1 MHPDEN
7 SLAHFGIKGMK
18 WGRRKQRPHGNG
30 RQGRMSARQKR
41 ARDMSNMSDTE
52 LQRYL
57 NRRRMENEY
66 HKMNRTG
73 GEKFRSWAVG
83 VGKQAAE
90 RAAKRAA
97 NQLIDRGLDA
107 GAGALRAYGP
117 SALEGAKSLG
127 SRAAGALKR
136 TPGKELVRYDP
147 GVGGG
152 IGPRRK
158 SRGEQVRE
166 SLGGLGSKARSAAS
180 RAQGGLGGLGS
191 KARSA
196 ASRAQG
202 GLGGL
207 GSKARSAASRAQGG
221 LGGLGSKARSAAS
234 RAQGG
239 LGGLGS
245 KARSAASRA
254 QGGLGGLGSKA
265 RSAAS
270 RAQGGLGGLG
280 SKARSAMRRSKQS
293 TPGKELVLHN
303 PTARG
308 QAAFERLKR
317 KQRRANSGFKQGRPG
332 TTMRPRRSSRQRG

>member
-7 SLAHFGIKGMK
+7 SLAHFGVKGMK
-18 WGRRKQRPHGNG
+18 WGRRKQRPHGSG
-30 RQGRMSARQKR
+30 RQGHMSARQKR

-57 NRRRMENEY
+57 NRRRMESEY

-83 VGKQAAE
+83 IGKQAAE

-97 NQLIDRGLDA
+97 NQLVDRGLDA
-107 GAGALRAYGP
+107 GASALKAYGP

-127 SRAAGALKR
+127 SRAKGALKR

-147 GVGGG
+147 GIGGG

-166 SLGGLGSKARSAAS
+166 SLGGLGSKV
-180 RAQGGLGGLGS
+180 
-191 KARSA
+191 
-196 ASRAQG
+196 
-202 GLGGL
+202 
-207 GSKARSAASRAQGG
+207 
-221 LGGLGSKARSAAS
+221 
-234 RAQGG
+234 
-239 LGGLGS
+239 
-245 KARSAASRA
+245 
-254 QGGLGGLGSKA
+254 
-265 RSAAS
+265 
-270 RAQGGLGGLG
+270 
-280 SKARSAMRRSKQS
+280 RSAMRRSKQS

>member
-1 MHPDEN
+1 MQPDEN
-7 SLAHFGIKGMK
+7 SLAHFGVKGMK
-18 WGRRKQRPHGNG
+18 WGRRKQRPHGSG
-30 RQGRMSARQKR
+30 RQGHMSARQKR

-180 RAQGGLGGLGS
+180 RAQGGLGGFAS

-196 ASRAQG
+196 ASRAG
-202 GLGGL
+202 GQAKGY
-207 GSKARSAASRAQGG
+207 ASRAQGG
-221 LGGLGSKARSAAS
+221 LGGFA
-234 RAQGG
+234 
-239 LGGLGS
+239 
-245 KARSAASRA
+245 
-254 QGGLGGLGSKA
+254 
-265 RSAAS
+265 
-270 RAQGGLGGLG
+270 
-280 SKARSAMRRSKQS
+280 SKARSAMSRSKQS
-293 TPGKELVLHN
+293 TPGKELVLHS

-308 QAAFERLKR
+308 QAAFEALKR
-317 KQRRANSGFKQGRPG
+317 KQRRENSGFKQGRPG
-332 TTMRPRRSSRQRG
+332 TTMRRKRVSRQRG

>member
-1 MHPDEN
+1 MMHPDEN

-18 WGRRKQRPHGNG
+18 WGRRKQRPHGSG

-83 VGKQAAE
+83 VGKQATE
-90 RAAKRAA
+90 RAAKRVA

-166 SLGGLGSKARSAAS
+166 SLGGFASKARSAAS
-180 RAQGGLGGLGS
+180 RAGGQAKGY
-191 KARSA
+191 

-202 GLGGL
+202 GLGGF
-207 GSKARSAASRAQGG
+207 A
-221 LGGLGSKARSAAS
+221 
-234 RAQGG
+234 
-239 LGGLGS
+239 
-245 KARSAASRA
+245 
-254 QGGLGGLGSKA
+254 
-265 RSAAS
+265 
-270 RAQGGLGGLG
+270 
-280 SKARSAMRRSKQS
+280 SKARSAMSRSKQS

-308 QAAFERLKR
+308 QAAFEALKR
-317 KQRRANSGFKQGRPG
+317 KQQRENSGVKQGRPG
-332 TTMRPRRSSRQRG
+332 TTMRRKRVSRQRVSRQRG

>member
-7 SLAHFGIKGMK
+7 SLAHFGVKGMK

-136 TPGKELVRYDP
+136 TPGKDLVRYDP

-152 IGPRRK
+152 I
-158 SRGEQVRE
+158 
-166 SLGGLGSKARSAAS
+166 
-180 RAQGGLGGLGS
+180 
-191 KARSA
+191 
-196 ASRAQG
+196 
-202 GLGGL
+202 
-207 GSKARSAASRAQGG
+207 
-221 LGGLGSKARSAAS
+221 
-234 RAQGG
+234 
-239 LGGLGS
+239 
-245 KARSAASRA
+245 
-254 QGGLGGLGSKA
+254 GGLGSKA

-280 SKARSAMRRSKQS
+280 SKARSAMSRSKQS
-293 TPGKELVLHN
+293 SPGKELVLHN

-308 QAAFERLKR
+308 QAAFEALKR

-332 TTMRPRRSSRQRG
+332 TTMRRKRVSRQRG

>member
-1 MHPDEN
+1 MQPDEN
-7 SLAHFGIKGMK
+7 SLAHFGVKGMK

-30 RQGRMSARQKR
+30 RQGHMSARQKR

-166 SLGGLGSKARSAAS
+166 SLGGFASKARSAAS
-180 RAQGGLGGLGS
+180 RAGGQAKGY
-191 KARSA
+191 

-202 GLGGL
+202 GLGGF
-207 GSKARSAASRAQGG
+207 A
-221 LGGLGSKARSAAS
+221 
-234 RAQGG
+234 
-239 LGGLGS
+239 
-245 KARSAASRA
+245 
-254 QGGLGGLGSKA
+254 
-265 RSAAS
+265 
-270 RAQGGLGGLG
+270 

-332 TTMRPRRSSRQRG
+332 TTTRPKRVSRQRG

>member
-7 SLAHFGIKGMK
+7 SLAHFGVKGMK

-127 SRAAGALKR
+127 
-136 TPGKELVRYDP
+136 
-147 GVGGG
+147 
-152 IGPRRK
+152 
-158 SRGEQVRE
+158 
-166 SLGGLGSKARSAAS
+166 
-180 RAQGGLGGLGS
+180 
-191 KARSA
+191 
-196 ASRAQG
+196 
-202 GLGGL
+202 
-207 GSKARSAASRAQGG
+207 
-221 LGGLGSKARSAAS
+221 
-234 RAQGG
+234 
-239 LGGLGS
+239 
-245 KARSAASRA
+245 
-254 QGGLGGLGSKA
+254 GLGSKA

>member
-1 MHPDEN
+1 MSIFDVPLSEIREPN
-7 SLAHFGIKGMK
+7 ELAHFGVKGMK

-196 ASRAQG
+196 
-202 GLGGL
+202 
-207 GSKARSAASRAQGG
+207 
-221 LGGLGSKARSAAS
+221 
-234 RAQGG
+234 
-239 LGGLGS
+239 
-245 KARSAASRA
+245 
-254 QGGLGGLGSKA
+254 
-265 RSAAS
+265 
-270 RAQGGLGGLG
+270 
-280 SKARSAMRRSKQS
+280 MRRSKQS

>member
-1 MHPDEN
+1 MMHSDEN
-7 SLAHFGIKGMK
+7 SLAHFGVKGMK

-30 RQGRMSARQKR
+30 RQGHMSARQKR

-152 IGPRRK
+152 IGTRRK

-166 SLGGLGSKARSAAS
+166 SLGGFASKARSAAS
-180 RAQGGLGGLGS
+180 RAGGQAKGY
-191 KARSA
+191 

-202 GLGGL
+202 GLGGF
-207 GSKARSAASRAQGG
+207 A
-221 LGGLGSKARSAAS
+221 
-234 RAQGG
+234 
-239 LGGLGS
+239 
-245 KARSAASRA
+245 
-254 QGGLGGLGSKA
+254 
-265 RSAAS
+265 
-270 RAQGGLGGLG
+270 
-280 SKARSAMRRSKQS
+280 SKARSAMSRSKQS

-308 QAAFERLKR
+308 RAAFEALER
-317 KQRRANSGFKQGRPG
+317 KQRRENSGFKQGRPG
-332 TTMRPRRSSRQRG
+332 TTMRRRRVSRQRG

>member
-1 MHPDEN
+1 MQPDEN

-30 RQGRMSARQKR
+30 RQGHMSARQKR

-127 SRAAGALKR
+127 GFA
-136 TPGKELVRYDP
+136 
-147 GVGGG
+147 
-152 IGPRRK
+152 
-158 SRGEQVRE
+158 
-166 SLGGLGSKARSAAS
+166 SKARSAAS
-180 RAQGGLGGLGS
+180 RAGGQAKGY
-191 KARSA
+191 

-202 GLGGL
+202 GL
-207 GSKARSAASRAQGG
+207 A
-221 LGGLGSKARSAAS
+221 
-234 RAQGG
+234 
-239 LGGLGS
+239 
-245 KARSAASRA
+245 
-254 QGGLGGLGSKA
+254 
-265 RSAAS
+265 
-270 RAQGGLGGLG
+270 
-280 SKARSAMRRSKQS
+280 SKARSAMSRSKQS

-308 QAAFERLKR
+308 QAAFEALKR
-317 KQRRANSGFKQGRPG
+317 KQRRENSGLKQGRPG
-332 TTMRPRRSSRQRG
+332 TTMRRKRVSRQRG

>member
-7 SLAHFGIKGMK
+7 SLAHFGVKGMK

-30 RQGRMSARQKR
+30 RQGHMSARQKR

-166 SLGGLGSKARSAAS
+166 SLGGLGSKARSA
-180 RAQGGLGGLGS
+180 
-191 KARSA
+191 
-196 ASRAQG
+196 
-202 GLGGL
+202 
-207 GSKARSAASRAQGG
+207 
-221 LGGLGSKARSAAS
+221 
-234 RAQGG
+234 
-239 LGGLGS
+239 
-245 KARSAASRA
+245 
-254 QGGLGGLGSKA
+254 
-265 RSAAS
+265 
-270 RAQGGLGGLG
+270 
-280 SKARSAMRRSKQS
+280 MRRSKQS

-308 QAAFERLKR
+308 QAAFEALKR
-317 KQRRANSGFKQGRPG
+317 KQRRENSGFKQGRPS
-332 TTMRPRRSSRQRG
+332 TTMRRKRVSRQRG

>member
-1 MHPDEN
+1 MSIFDLPLSEIREPN
-7 SLAHFGIKGMK
+7 ALAHFGVKGMK
-18 WGRRKQRPHGNG
+18 WGRRKQRPHSNG

-41 ARDMSNMSDTE
+41 ERDMSNMSDTE

-57 NRRRMENEY
+57 NRRRIESEY

-136 TPGKELVRYDP
+136 APGKELVRYDP
-147 GVGGG
+147 GIGGG

-166 SLGGLGSKARSAAS
+166 R
-180 RAQGGLGGLGS
+180 
-191 KARSA
+191 
-196 ASRAQG
+196 
-202 GLGGL
+202 
-207 GSKARSAASRAQGG
+207 
-221 LGGLGSKARSAAS
+221 
-234 RAQGG
+234 
-239 LGGLGS
+239 
-245 KARSAASRA
+245 
-254 QGGLGGLGSKA
+254 LGGLGSKA

-280 SKARSAMRRSKQS
+280 SKARSAMSRSKQS

-308 QAAFERLKR
+308 QAAFEALKR
-317 KQRRANSGFKQGRPG
+317 KQRRENSGFKQGRPG
-332 TTMRPRRSSRQRG
+332 TTMRRKRG

>member
-1 MHPDEN
+1 MMQPDEN
-7 SLAHFGIKGMK
+7 TLAHFGVKGMK
-18 WGRRKQRPHGNG
+18 WGRRKQRPHGSG
-30 RQGRMSARQKR
+30 RQGHMSARQKR

-196 ASRAQG
+196 
-202 GLGGL
+202 
-207 GSKARSAASRAQGG
+207 
-221 LGGLGSKARSAAS
+221 
-234 RAQGG
+234 
-239 LGGLGS
+239 
-245 KARSAASRA
+245 
-254 QGGLGGLGSKA
+254 
-265 RSAAS
+265 
-270 RAQGGLGGLG
+270 
-280 SKARSAMRRSKQS
+280 MRRSKQS

-308 QAAFERLKR
+308 QAAFEALKR
-317 KQRRANSGFKQGRPG
+317 KQRRENSGFKQGRPG
-332 TTMRPRRSSRQRG
+332 TTMRRKRVSRQRG

>member
-7 SLAHFGIKGMK
+7 SLAHFGVKGMK

-166 SLGGLGSKARSAAS
+166 SLGGLGSKARSA
-180 RAQGGLGGLGS
+180 
-191 KARSA
+191 
-196 ASRAQG
+196 
-202 GLGGL
+202 
-207 GSKARSAASRAQGG
+207 
-221 LGGLGSKARSAAS
+221 
-234 RAQGG
+234 
-239 LGGLGS
+239 
-245 KARSAASRA
+245 
-254 QGGLGGLGSKA
+254 
-265 RSAAS
+265 
-270 RAQGGLGGLG
+270 
-280 SKARSAMRRSKQS
+280 MRRSKQS

>member
-7 SLAHFGIKGMK
+7 SLAHFGVKGMK
-18 WGRRKQRPHGNG
+18 WGRRKQRPHGSG

-57 NRRRMENEY
+57 NRRRMESEY

-83 VGKQAAE
+83 IGKQAAE

-97 NQLIDRGLDA
+97 NRLVDRGLDA
-107 GAGALRAYGP
+107 GASALKAYGP
-117 SALEGAKSLG
+117 SALEGAKSIG
-127 SRAAGALKR
+127 SRAKGALKR

-147 GVGGG
+147 GIGGG

-166 SLGGLGSKARSAAS
+166 S
-180 RAQGGLGGLGS
+180 
-191 KARSA
+191 
-196 ASRAQG
+196 
-202 GLGGL
+202 
-207 GSKARSAASRAQGG
+207 
-221 LGGLGSKARSAAS
+221 
-234 RAQGG
+234 
-239 LGGLGS
+239 
-245 KARSAASRA
+245 
-254 QGGLGGLGSKA
+254 
-265 RSAAS
+265 
-270 RAQGGLGGLG
+270 LGGLG

-332 TTMRPRRSSRQRG
+332 TTMRRKRVSRQSG

>member
-1 MHPDEN
+1 MMHPDEN

-18 WGRRKQRPHGNG
+18 WGRRKQRPHGSG

-107 GAGALRAYGP
+107 GADALRAYGP

-180 RAQGGLGGLGS
+180 RASLD
-191 KARSA
+191 
-196 ASRAQG
+196 
-202 GLGGL
+202 
-207 GSKARSAASRAQGG
+207 
-221 LGGLGSKARSAAS
+221 
-234 RAQGG
+234 
-239 LGGLGS
+239 
-245 KARSAASRA
+245 
-254 QGGLGGLGSKA
+254 
-265 RSAAS
+265 
-270 RAQGGLGGLG
+270 
-280 SKARSAMRRSKQS
+280 
-293 TPGKELVLHN
+293 
-303 PTARG
+303 
-308 QAAFERLKR
+308 R
-317 KQRRANSGFKQGRPG
+317 KSVV
-332 TTMRPRRSSRQRG
+332 

>member
-1 MHPDEN
+1 MYSDDET
-7 SLAHFGIKGMK
+7 LAHFGVKGMK
-18 WGRRKQRPHGNG
+18 WGRRKQRPHGG
-30 RQGRMSARQKR
+30 GQGRMSARQKR

-83 VGKQAAE
+83 IGKQAAE

-97 NQLIDRGLDA
+97 NQLVDRGLDA
-107 GAGALRAYGP
+107 GASALRAYGP

-127 SRAAGALKR
+127 SRAKGALKR

-158 SRGEQVRE
+158 SRGEQLRE
-166 SLGGLGSKARSAAS
+166 S
-180 RAQGGLGGLGS
+180 
-191 KARSA
+191 
-196 ASRAQG
+196 
-202 GLGGL
+202 
-207 GSKARSAASRAQGG
+207 
-221 LGGLGSKARSAAS
+221 
-234 RAQGG
+234 
-239 LGGLGS
+239 
-245 KARSAASRA
+245 
-254 QGGLGGLGSKA
+254 LGGLGSKA

-308 QAAFERLKR
+308 QAAFEALKR
-317 KQRRANSGFKQGRPG
+317 KQRRENSGFKQGRPG
-332 TTMRPRRSSRQRG
+332 TTMRRKRVSRQRG

>member
-7 SLAHFGIKGMK
+7 SLAHFGVKGMK

-117 SALEGAKSLG
+117 SALEGAK
-127 SRAAGALKR
+127 
-136 TPGKELVRYDP
+136 
-147 GVGGG
+147 
-152 IGPRRK
+152 
-158 SRGEQVRE
+158 

>member
-7 SLAHFGIKGMK
+7 SLAHFGVKGMK

-196 ASRAQG
+196 MS
-202 GLGGL
+202 
-207 GSKARSAASRAQGG
+207 
-221 LGGLGSKARSAAS
+221 
-234 RAQGG
+234 
-239 LGGLGS
+239 
-245 KARSAASRA
+245 
-254 QGGLGGLGSKA
+254 
-265 RSAAS
+265 
-270 RAQGGLGGLG
+270 
-280 SKARSAMRRSKQS
+280 RSKQS
-293 TPGKELVLHN
+293 SPGKELVLHN

-308 QAAFERLKR
+308 QAAFEALKR
-317 KQRRANSGFKQGRPG
+317 KQRRENSGFKQGRPG
-332 TTMRPRRSSRQRG
+332 TTMRRKRVSRQRG

>member
-1 MHPDEN
+1 MQPDEN
-7 SLAHFGIKGMK
+7 SLAHFGVKGMK

-166 SLGGLGSKARSAAS
+166 R
-180 RAQGGLGGLGS
+180 
-191 KARSA
+191 
-196 ASRAQG
+196 
-202 GLGGL
+202 
-207 GSKARSAASRAQGG
+207 

-308 QAAFERLKR
+308 QAAFEALKR
-317 KQRRANSGFKQGRPG
+317 KQRRENSGFKQGRPG
-332 TTMRPRRSSRQRG
+332 TTMRRKRVSRHRG

>member
-7 SLAHFGIKGMK
+7 SLAHFGVKGMK

-196 ASRAQG
+196 ASRAG
-202 GLGGL
+202 GQAKGY
-207 GSKARSAASRAQGG
+207 ASRAQGG
-221 LGGLGSKARSAAS
+221 LGGFA
-234 RAQGG
+234 
-239 LGGLGS
+239 
-245 KARSAASRA
+245 
-254 QGGLGGLGSKA
+254 
-265 RSAAS
+265 
-270 RAQGGLGGLG
+270 
-280 SKARSAMRRSKQS
+280 SKARSAMSRSKQS

-308 QAAFERLKR
+308 QAAFEALKR
-317 KQRRANSGFKQGRPG
+317 KQRRENSGFKQGRPG
-332 TTMRPRRSSRQRG
+332 TTMRRKRVSRQRG

>member
-1 MHPDEN
+1 MYSDDET
-7 SLAHFGIKGMK
+7 LAHFGVKGMK

-30 RQGRMSARQKR
+30 RQGHMSARQKR

-83 VGKQAAE
+83 IGKQAAE

-97 NQLIDRGLDA
+97 NQLVDRGLDA
-107 GAGALRAYGP
+107 GASALRAYGP

-147 GVGGG
+147 GLGGG

-196 ASRAQG
+196 MS
-202 GLGGL
+202 
-207 GSKARSAASRAQGG
+207 
-221 LGGLGSKARSAAS
+221 
-234 RAQGG
+234 
-239 LGGLGS
+239 
-245 KARSAASRA
+245 
-254 QGGLGGLGSKA
+254 
-265 RSAAS
+265 
-270 RAQGGLGGLG
+270 
-280 SKARSAMRRSKQS
+280 RSKQS
-293 TPGKELVLHN
+293 PPGKELVLHN

-308 QAAFERLKR
+308 QAAFEALKR
-317 KQRRANSGFKQGRPG
+317 KQRRENSGFKQGRPG
-332 TTMRPRRSSRQRG
+332 TTMRRKRVSRQRG

>member
-7 SLAHFGIKGMK
+7 SLAHFGVKGMK

-221 LGGLGSKARSAAS
+221 LGGLGSKARSAMS
-234 RAQGG
+234 
-239 LGGLGS
+239 
-245 KARSAASRA
+245 
-254 QGGLGGLGSKA
+254 
-265 RSAAS
+265 
-270 RAQGGLGGLG
+270 
-280 SKARSAMRRSKQS
+280 RSKQS

-308 QAAFERLKR
+308 QAAFEALKR
-317 KQRRANSGFKQGRPG
+317 KQRRENSGFKQGRPG
-332 TTMRPRRSSRQRG
+332 TTMRRKRVSRQRG